1 MQRIYDNHGRLINYV
16 RLAVTDRCNLRCFY
30 CMPEEGITY
39 APKSDLLSYEEMLRL
54 MRVLAELGIE
64 KVRITGG
71 EPFLRKDI
79 MDFLH
84 ALSKMEGI
92 RKINITTNGTLTAP
106 LVPELKKIG
115 IKSVN
120 LSLDTLDRE
129 RFFQITRR
137 DDFPKVMDTFETLL
151 RHDMEVKLNVVVM
164 NGKNTSDLA
173 DMVRLTKEKRVSVR
187 FIEEMPFNGEGAHE
201 EVLVWNHIEIL
212 NHLKSHF
219 PDLQKIP
226 DPPFSTAYN
235 YQVPTYKGTVGII
248 AAYSRTFCG
257 TCNRLRITP
266 QGALHTCLY
275 DGGVF
280 NIRNFMRENASDE
293 QLKEIFM
300 QAINNRAK
308 NGFEAEKRRMFA
320 PIISESM
327 ATIGG

>member
-1 MQRIYDNHGRLINYV
+1 
-16 RLAVTDRCNLRCFY
+16 
-30 CMPEEGITY
+30 
-39 APKSDLLSYEEMLRL
+39 
-54 MRVLAELGIE
+54 
-64 KVRITGG
+64 
-71 EPFLRKDI
+71 
-79 MDFLH
+79 
-84 ALSKMEGI
+84 
-92 RKINITTNGTLTAP
+92 
-106 LVPELKKIG
+106 
-115 IKSVN
+115 
-120 LSLDTLDRE
+120 LDRE

>member
-1 MQRIYDNHGRLINYV
+1 MPRIYDNHGRIINYV

-39 APKSDLLSYEEMLRL
+39 APKKDLLSYEEMVRL
-54 MRVLAELGIE
+54 MKILAELGIE

-71 EPFLRKDI
+71 EPFLRRDI

-84 ALSKMEGI
+84 VLSKMEGI

-106 LVPELKKIG
+106 LVPELKKMG
-115 IKSVN
+115 IQSIN
-120 LSLDTLDRE
+120 LSLDTLDRQ
-129 RFFQITRR
+129 RFFDITRR

-164 NGKNTSDLA
+164 NGKNTNDLA
-173 DMVRLTKEKRVSVR
+173 DMVRLTKEKKVSVR

-212 NHLKSHF
+212 NHLRSYF
-219 PDLQKIP
+219 SDLQKIP

-235 YQVPTYKGTVGII
+235 YQVPGYKGTVGII

-280 NIRNFMRENASDE
+280 NIRNFMRADASDE
-293 QLKEIFM
+293 QLKEIFI

-308 NGFEAEKRRMFA
+308 NGFEAEKKRMFA